1 MRTRGFKERRK
12 EPNRK
17 YYEKLRMDDEKME
30 ERRRK
35 DQERRKRKRIE
46 ENIHQDAQV
55 AEEEKVKRL
64 KMSKEKLL
72 REVEKS
78 MVVDVQDI
86 VAPQQCAEPQEDDHE
101 QEEEEGNCC
110 WERMERAG
118 DILMS
123 NGDDIP
129 QFTSLDLLTFN
140 SLVEECSENLMMT
153 TFRGKERKNASSA
166 TPIPL
171 RIFVFMTLFWLRFY
185 PTIDLLSILFKI
197 HHRTCT
203 KVLKRTTVALA
214 KTLKEE
220 IKFPSDNEMEELKHT
235 TIQNHGFSDCVC
247 VVDGTEIEISRPKDK
262 QLQTKTWSGKKKQNS
277 LNVMII
283 TKLDGEIIYCSPF
296 RIGAHDQAH
305 WNELNLRQ
313 RFVGKTYG
321 IMGDGGFTFNR
332 SEEEEKIIGYKP
344 FKKPKGGSLKPEE
357 KIWNTKLSEVR
368 VVVENAIRVV
378 KVFKILGGV
387 FRHFREGKGQIQE
400 NDILTICAG
409 LANRKIK
416 KNPLR
421 SRDWTAS
428 DWREVFEL
436 LPPASP
442 DRNEQ
447 MPFDVELEYQ

>member
-86 VAPQQCAEPQEDDHE
+86 VAPQQCAEPKEDDHE

-123 NGDDIP
+123 NGDDIL

-140 SLVEECSENLMMT
+140 SLVEECFENLMMT

-166 TPIPL
+166 APIPL
-171 RIFVFMTLFWLRFY
+171 CIFVFMTLFWLSFY
-185 PTIDLLSILFKI
+185 PTMICSLFYLKSTTKHAQILKMD
-197 HHRTCT
+197 T
-203 KVLKRTTVALA
+203 LALA
-214 KTLKEE
+214 KNLKGE
-220 IKFPSDNEMEELKHT
+220 IKIL
-235 TIQNHGFSDCVC
+235 
-247 VVDGTEIEISRPKDK
+247 
-262 QLQTKTWSGKKKQNS
+262 
-277 LNVMII
+277 
-283 TKLDGEIIYCSPF
+283 
-296 RIGAHDQAH
+296 
-305 WNELNLRQ
+305 
-313 RFVGKTYG
+313 
-321 IMGDGGFTFNR
+321 
-332 SEEEEKIIGYKP
+332 
-344 FKKPKGGSLKPEE
+344 
-357 KIWNTKLSEVR
+357 VR
-368 VVVENAIRVV
+368 
-378 KVFKILGGV
+378 
-387 FRHFREGKGQIQE
+387 
-400 NDILTICAG
+400 
-409 LANRKIK
+409 
-416 KNPLR
+416 
-421 SRDWTAS
+421 
-428 DWREVFEL
+428 
-436 LPPASP
+436 
-442 DRNEQ
+442 
-447 MPFDVELEYQ
+447 